1 MFSSIFC
8 CLSTLL
14 TFPPQFGDDPCVE
27 EEVFLDPGVEEEVF
41 LVTQEWQQGRKL

>member
-1 MFSSIFC
+1 MFSSC
-8 CLSTLL
+8 CSLVYTSHLS
-14 TFPPQFGDDPCVE
+14 PQFGDDPGVE